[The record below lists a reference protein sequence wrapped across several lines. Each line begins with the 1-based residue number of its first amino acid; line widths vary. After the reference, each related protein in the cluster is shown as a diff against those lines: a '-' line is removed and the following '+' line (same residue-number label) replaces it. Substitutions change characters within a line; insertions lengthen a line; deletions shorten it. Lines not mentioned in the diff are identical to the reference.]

1 MKRTAPFASLIIAA
15 SAALLSAPS
24 AVAAPLAGPLSLGE
38 AAVAPIVEVREAR
51 HTRHT
56 SHPRRAYRGSGYRGD
71 GAAYGYPGYGAGYG
85 YQGYGDFGRRGCVR
99 GSPAETS
106 AYPSWM
112 VCHDR

>member
-1 MKRTAPFASLIIAA
+1 MKRPAPFASLIIAA
-15 SAALLSAPS
+15 SAALLAPS
-24 AVAAPLAGPLSLGE
+24 AVAAPLAGPLSLGK
-38 AAVAPIVEVREAR
+38 AAAAPIVEVREAR

-71 GAAYGYPGYGAGYG
+71 GAAYGYPGYGAAYG